1 MNHKDCSLFENL
13 CSTSM
18 ICFSVNE
25 AAVAILRLTLLFSL
39 RRNLSNISSL
49 SRSVSSIYK
58 NNIPQ
63 VECFN
68 YSSHT
73 FKLGD
78 FILSNL
84 YQERVVV
91 ERCKVI
97 GSETEMKGNLA
108 LSPNFAKSL
117 ASILVCPPIMTS
129 ALILFTRSKA
139 ALGHYIEATF
149 NFFFICNIFI
159 YIWRSNI

>member
-1 MNHKDCSLFENL
+1 M
-13 CSTSM
+13 
-18 ICFSVNE
+18 
-25 AAVAILRLTLLFSL
+25 
-39 RRNLSNISSL
+39 
-49 SRSVSSIYK
+49 
-58 NNIPQ
+58 
-63 VECFN
+63 
-68 YSSHT
+68 
-73 FKLGD
+73 
-78 FILSNL
+78 SNL

-159 YIWRSNI
+159 YIYGDPIFKKQIETKNKNKITLQT